1 METTIHWTRPREGW
15 SAWGPLRW
23 APAER
28 DAADLDAVAL
38 DAVALDAVALDAVA
52 LNAVALNA
60 ATPGPERIDPTS
72 DARCTA
78 PGPSAGA
85 AALPPGCGPDPLA
98 AREAEGVT
106 SAWTPLAGLDDLEP
120 PVEDLWSSRPLG
132 EWARGPRIAIVGSRA
147 PTPYGLE
154 QAERFAAGLVSA
166 GWSIWS
172 GLARGIDAAAHLGAL
187 DAGGHTVALLG
198 SSLDRAWPPGTALD
212 RVSREGVLL
221 SEHPPGTGPRRHHF
235 PLRNRILAAAVDA
248 VLVVEAAWASGSL
261 ITARWAA
268 DLGRPVF
275 ALPGRIDSPFGMGV
289 LRLLREGATPV
300 GSPGDL
306 LAQLED
312 GVLTPRGG
320 PAEGPEGRT
329 RDPVLDALI
338 GDTAGASTLAERLG
352 WELSRVLARLA
363 ELELDD
369 RVQRLPGGLW
379 CTASRSRPQTPE
391 ASASRRTARGPA
403 P

>member
-1 METTIHWTRPREGW
+1 MHE
-15 SAWGPLRW
+15 
-23 APAER
+23 
-28 DAADLDAVAL
+28 
-38 DAVALDAVALDAVA
+38 
-52 LNAVALNA
+52 
-60 ATPGPERIDPTS
+60 
-72 DARCTA
+72 
-78 PGPSAGA
+78 
-85 AALPPGCGPDPLA
+85 
-98 AREAEGVT
+98 EGV
-106 SAWTPLAGLDDLEP
+106 
-120 PVEDLWSSRPLG
+120 R
-132 EWARGPRIAIVGSRA
+132 
-147 PTPYGLE
+147 
-154 QAERFAAGLVSA
+154 
-166 GWSIWS
+166 
-172 GLARGIDAAAHLGAL
+172 
-187 DAGGHTVALLG
+187 
-198 SSLDRAWPPGTALD
+198 
-212 RVSREGVLL
+212 
-221 SEHPPGTGPRRHHF
+221 
-235 PLRNRILAAAVDA
+235 
-248 VLVVEAAWASGSL
+248 VVEAAWASGSL

>member
-1 METTIHWTRPREGW
+1 MERTIHWTRPREGW
-15 SAWGPLRW
+15 SSWGPTRP
-23 APAER
+23 APGSSF
-28 DAADLDAVAL
+28 
-38 DAVALDAVALDAVA
+38 
-52 LNAVALNA
+52 A
-60 ATPGPERIDPTS
+60 ATPPGGATPP
-72 DARCTA
+72 ARPA
-78 PGPSAGA
+78 E
-85 AALPPGCGPDPLA
+85 
-98 AREAEGVT
+98 EAEECAPNG
-106 SAWTPLAGLDDLEP
+106 TPVWAPFAGLDDLEP
-120 PVEDLWSSRPLG
+120 GVEELWSSQPLG
-132 EWARGPRIAIVGSRA
+132 DWARGRRIAIVGSRA
-147 PTPYGLE
+147 PTSYGVE
-154 QAERFAAGLVSA
+154 QAECFAAGMVSA
-166 GWSIWS
+166 GWSVWS

-187 DAGGHTVALLG
+187 DAGGRTVALLG
-198 SSLDRAWPPGTALD
+198 SSLDRAWPPGHALD
-212 RVSREGVLL
+212 RVRQEGVLL
-221 SEHPPGTGPRRHHF
+221 TEHPPGTGPRRHHF

-275 ALPGRIDSPFGMGV
+275 ALPGRIDSPFGMGI

-312 GVLTPRGG
+312 GVLTPAGDPREPPGDQ
-320 PAEGPEGRT
+320 A
-329 RDPVLDALI
+329 RDPVLNALV

-363 ELELDD
+363 QLELDD

-379 CTASRSRPQTPE
+379 RRSSRIGQRDPQLATQP
-391 ASASRRTARGPA
+391 RRTQLRRTKGPS